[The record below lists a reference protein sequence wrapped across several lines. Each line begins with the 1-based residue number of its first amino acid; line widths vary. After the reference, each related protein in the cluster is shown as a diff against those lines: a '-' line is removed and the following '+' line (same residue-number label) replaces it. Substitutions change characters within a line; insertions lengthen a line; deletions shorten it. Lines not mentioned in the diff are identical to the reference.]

1 MLKYAGGNRF
11 DEVKNHINA
20 YLNKSWQ
27 YSSINYTR
35 LDRLIKACLQDDPNQ
50 RPSMKAIVS
59 FLKEECDYFY
69 YERNRARSSQAR
81 LCIN

>member
-1 MLKYAGGNRF
+1 MESLCASDWYYYVATPPSDQKFISLLKINNSAGGNRF

-35 LDRLIKACLQDDPNQ
+35 LDRLIKVN
-50 RPSMKAIVS
+50 
-59 FLKEECDYFY
+59 
-69 YERNRARSSQAR
+69 
-81 LCIN
+81 CIIF